1 MNIICTICVR
11 AGSKGLRGK
20 NFLKIGKKNLITY
33 TLEKAKK
40 SNLFDQITVSTDSKK
55 IKKIKKENRE
65 VFFIKRPK
73 YQKNNTIK
81 NLILLLILMQLL
93 LLEV

>member
-55 IKKIKKENRE
+55 IKKIKKKIGK
-65 VFFIKRPK
+65 FF
-73 YQKNNTIK
+73 
-81 NLILLLILMQLL
+81 LLKGLNI
-93 LLEV
+93 

>member
-1 MNIICTICVR
+1 MNILCTICVR
-11 AGSKGLRGK
+11 AASKGLRGK

-55 IKKIKKENRE
+55 IKR
-65 VFFIKRPK
+65 
-73 YQKNNTIK
+73 
-81 NLILLLILMQLL
+81 
-93 LLEV
+93 

>member
-1 MNIICTICVR
+1 MNILCTICAR

-40 SNLFDQITVSTDSKK
+40 SNLFDQITVSTDSKN
-55 IKKIKKENRE
+55 IKKN
-65 VFFIKRPK
+65 KRK
-73 YQKNNTIK
+73 H
-81 NLILLLILMQLL
+81 
-93 LLEV
+93 